1 SVIHSP
7 RSTDMGIPLADSETF
22 PQRIP
27 PSSPATAPPA
37 PSSSVASISGTKAN
51 RRRRL
56 WLALLFCVAV
66 VSAVAG
72 VSWWRTRGNA
82 QMIYVTAPAE
92 RGVVMRTVT
101 ATGTVNPVLN
111 IIVGTYVSGVIQDL
125 YCDFNTRVTKGQ
137 LCAKIDPRPYQTI
150 VDQDRANVA
159 AAKAQLLKDQASL
172 TYAELTFTRQQ
183 SLLQSGITSQEA
195 FDNARSLRDALKA
208 QVALDQASILQRQA
222 ELESAE
228 VNLAYT
234 DIRSPVDG
242 MVIQRNI
249 TIGQTVAASFQ
260 TPTLFL
266 IATDLTNMQVDTN
279 VSESDLAYLA
289 EGRPA
294 TFTVES
300 FPNRVFR
307 GTVVQVRQ
315 APQSIQNVI
324 TYDVV
329 VGIRNP
335 DLALKPGMTATVRI
349 ITGEQ
354 SDVLRVSNQA
364 LRYLP
369 QGEKRPST
377 AEETQHQ
384 QRSLWVLRNGAPQ
397 HIVIQP
403 GLEGDNYTEVKSGEL
418 HEKDAVIVGEQPRKR
433 NSKSALPTPR
443 L

>member
-1 SVIHSP
+1 
-7 RSTDMGIPLADSETF
+7 
-22 PQRIP
+22 
-27 PSSPATAPPA
+27 
-37 PSSSVASISGTKAN
+37 
-51 RRRRL
+51 
-56 WLALLFCVAV
+56 LLVCAI
-66 VSAVAG
+66 VAG
-72 VSWWRTRGNA
+72 FITGLRWWRARTMVQVA
-82 QMIYVTAPAE
+82 YVTAPVE
-92 RGVVMRTVT
+92 RGQVIRTVT

-125 YCDFNTRVTKGQ
+125 YCDFNTRVRKGQ
-137 LCAKIDPRPYQTI
+137 LCAKIDPRPYQTV

-159 AAKAQLLKDQASL
+159 TAQAQLLKDQASL
-172 TYAELTFTRQQ
+172 AYAELTFTRQQ
-183 SLLQSGITSQEA
+183 SLSQSGVSSQEM

-222 ELESAE
+222 ELQNAE

-266 IATDLTNMQVDTN
+266 IATDLTKMQVDTN
-279 VSESDLAYLA
+279 VSESDLAHLT
-289 EGRPA
+289 EGRAA

-300 FPNRVFR
+300 FPDRIFR

-329 VGIRNP
+329 VGVQNP
-335 DLALKPGMTATVRI
+335 DLALRPGMTATVRI
-349 ITGEQ
+349 ITGEHA
-354 SDVLRVSNQA
+354 DVLRIPNQA

-369 QGEKRPST
+369 SGVKRQST
-377 AEETQHQ
+377 SESTTPQ
-384 QRSLWVLRNGAPQ
+384 QQSVWVLRSGTPKK
-397 HIVIQP
+397 IVIQE
-403 GLEGDNYTEVKSGEL
+403 GLEGDNFTETQPGEL
-418 HEKDAVIVGEQPRKR
+418 HEKDTVILAEKPKKR
-433 NSKSALPTPR
+433 DTRSTQLTPR

>member
-1 SVIHSP
+1 SEPSSSASRLP
-7 RSTDMGIPLADSETF
+7 PLTESETVS
-22 PQRIP
+22 QRSS
-27 PSSPATAPPA
+27 SSPAMMPPVTLPA
-37 PSSSVASISGTKAN
+37 TP
-51 RRRRL
+51 
-56 WLALLFCVAV
+56 AV
-66 VSAVAG
+66 VSEVTVHHRKKWLGSALLLCVIVVA
-72 VSWWRTRGNA
+72 SFAAYRWWRGRGNS
-82 QMIYVTAPAE
+82 QLVYVTAPADKGE
-92 RGVVMRTVT
+92 VMRTVT

-159 AAKAQLLKDQASL
+159 MAKAQLLKDQASL
-172 TYAELTFTRQQ
+172 AYAELTFSRQQ

-195 FDNARSLRDALKA
+195 FDNARSLRDSLKA

-222 ELESAE
+222 ELENAE

-266 IATDLTNMQVDTN
+266 IATDLTKMQVDTN
-279 VSESDLAYLA
+279 VSESDLAHLT

-300 FPNRVFR
+300 FPNRVFQ

-329 VGIRNP
+329 VAVQNP
-335 DLALKPGMTATVRI
+335 DLALRPGMTATVRI
-349 ITGEQ
+349 ITGDQ
-354 SDVLRVSNQA
+354 PSVLRIPNQA

-369 QGEKRPST
+369 QGIKRTGS
-377 AEETQHQ
+377 AEQTQ
-384 QRSLWVLRNGAPQ
+384 REIWTLRNGAPQ
-397 HIVIQP
+397 KVTIRT
-403 GLEGDNYTEVKSGEL
+403 GLEGDGYTEIEAGEL
-418 HEKDAVIVGEQPRKR
+418 QRGDAVVIGEQARKR
-433 NSKSALPTPR
+433 NSRSALPPPR

>member
-1 SVIHSP
+1 MVYI
-7 RSTDMGIPLADSETF
+7 
-22 PQRIP
+22 
-27 PSSPATAPPA
+27 TAP
-37 PSSSVASISGTKAN
+37 V
-51 RRRRL
+51 
-56 WLALLFCVAV
+56 
-66 VSAVAG
+66 
-72 VSWWRTRGNA
+72 
-82 QMIYVTAPAE
+82 E
-92 RGVVMRTVT
+92 RGEVMRTVT

-159 AAKAQLLKDQASL
+159 TAKAQLLKDQASL

-195 FDNARSLRDALKA
+195 FDNAQSLRDALKA

-222 ELESAE
+222 ELENAE

-266 IATDLTNMQVDTN
+266 IATDLTKMQVDTN
-279 VSESDLAYLA
+279 VSESDLAHLT

-329 VGIRNP
+329 VGIQNS

-349 ITGEQ
+349 ITGDQ
-354 SDVLRVSNQA
+354 SNVLRIPNQA

-369 QGEKRPST
+369 PGMKRQGTPEQAP
-377 AEETQHQ
+377 QQ
-384 QRSLWVLRNGAPQ
+384 QRDIWILRNGIPQ
-397 HIVIQP
+397 KVIIRP
-403 GLEGDNYTEVKSGEL
+403 GLEGDSYTVIQAGEL
-418 HEKDAVIVGEQPRKR
+418 HEKDAVIIGEQPRKR
-433 NSKSALPTPR
+433 NSRSALPPPR

>member
-1 SVIHSP
+1 MVYI
-7 RSTDMGIPLADSETF
+7 
-22 PQRIP
+22 
-27 PSSPATAPPA
+27 TAP
-37 PSSSVASISGTKAN
+37 V
-51 RRRRL
+51 
-56 WLALLFCVAV
+56 
-66 VSAVAG
+66 
-72 VSWWRTRGNA
+72 
-82 QMIYVTAPAE
+82 E
-92 RGVVMRTVT
+92 RGEVMRTVT

-159 AAKAQLLKDQASL
+159 TAKAQLLKDQASL
-172 TYAELTFTRQQ
+172 TYAELTFRRQQ

-195 FDNARSLRDALKA
+195 FDNAQSLRDALKA
-208 QVALDQASILQRQA
+208 QVALDEASILQRQA
-222 ELESAE
+222 ELENAE

-266 IATDLTNMQVDTN
+266 IATDLTKMQVDTN
-279 VSESDLAYLA
+279 VSESDLAHLT

-329 VGIRNP
+329 VGIQNS

-349 ITGEQ
+349 ITGDQ
-354 SDVLRVSNQA
+354 SNVLRIPNQA

-369 QGEKRPST
+369 PGMKRQGTPEQTP
-377 AEETQHQ
+377 QQ
-384 QRSLWVLRNGAPQ
+384 QRDIWVLRNGAPQ
-397 HIVIQP
+397 KIVIRP
-403 GLEGDNYTEVKSGEL
+403 GLEGDNYTAIQAGEL
-418 HEKDAVIVGEQPRKR
+418 HEKDAVIIGEQPRKR
-433 NSKSALPTPR
+433 NSRSALPPPR